1 MARWEPNARERLVG
15 AALELFAEQGYE
27 QTTVVQI
34 AERAGLTKSTFFRH
48 YPDKREVLFGGD
60 TMATLVG
67 KSIEGAPAGL
77 APMEAVAHAL
87 DEIGRLVFTPARREF
102 AVRRQAVITASSEL
116 REREALKGL
125 SLIESMTESL
135 QRRGSSALSAAAAA
149 QLGALAW
156 QIAFQRW
163 SAETSDDEFGVLA
176 RQTIDDLRATN
187 LYS

>member
-1 MARWEPNARERLVG
+1 MARWEPNARERLVE

-60 TMATLVG
+60 AVAALVEEA
-67 KSIEGAPAGL
+67 IAGAPAEKP
-77 APMEAVAHAL
+77 PMEAVAYAL
-87 DEIGRLVFTPARREF
+87 EEIGRQVFTPARREF
-102 AVRRQAVITASSEL
+102 AVRRQAVIAESSEL
-116 REREALKGL
+116 REREALKEL
-125 SLIESMTESL
+125 SLVESMTQSL
-135 QRRGSSALSAAAAA
+135 ERRGSSALSAAAAS

-156 QIAFQRW
+156 RIAFQRW
-163 SAETSDDEFGVLA
+163 SATTTDDEFGVLA
-176 RQTIDDLRATN
+176 RQTIEKLRATR